1 MKSAV
6 GHAHLLTSASG
17 SATRSTGPTTLA
29 PLHVAH
35 FKDEVFPYGT
45 LLSGQAHTPLIPS
58 HFKALERQLH
68 SFSFFL
74 FLRYLA
80 ALLQLAQVV
89 IAPVSSVRIAEVL
102 PQLPLPSIKVS
113 PVGQVHAPGF

>member
-6 GHAHLLTSASG
+6 GHAHLLTSASA
-17 SATRSTGPTTLA
+17 SATRLAGPTTLA

-58 HFKALERQLH
+58 HFKALETQLH

-74 FLRYLA
+74 SLRYLA

-89 IAPVSSVRIAEVL
+89 IAPASSVRIAEVL
-102 PQLPLPSIKVS
+102 PQLHLPSINVS
-113 PVGQVHAPGF
+113 PVRQVHFPGF

>member
-6 GHAHLLTSASG
+6 GHAHLLISASA
-17 SATRSTGPTTLA
+17 SASRSAGPTTLG

-35 FKDEVFPYGT
+35 FKDLPLPYGT

-58 HFKALERQLH
+58 HFKTLEMQWH

-74 FLRYLA
+74 ALRYLA
-80 ALLQLAQVV
+80 VLLQLRQPV
-89 IAPVSSVRIAEVL
+89 IAPSASVRIAEVL
-102 PQLPLPSIKVS
+102 PQLHVPLIKVS
-113 PVGQVHAPGF
+113 PVRHAHFPGF